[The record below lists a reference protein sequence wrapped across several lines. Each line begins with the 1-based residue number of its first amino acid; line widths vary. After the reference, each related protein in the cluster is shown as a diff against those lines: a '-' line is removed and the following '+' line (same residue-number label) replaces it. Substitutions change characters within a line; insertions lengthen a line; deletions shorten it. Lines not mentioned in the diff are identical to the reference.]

1 MPPSARVPPLSK
13 ARLEALTD
21 GIFAVTMT
29 LLVLELKF
37 PEPAAGQTLFEALAG
52 LVDRLDN
59 YVISFVVLAVFW
71 LGHLRLFRRCGDPD
85 AGFVAVNL
93 AFLLF
98 TTLVPPLTKLVGE
111 NPHLP
116 RAAVLYGGNLVLV
129 LVCEAILWWR
139 VCHGLSNDTL
149 ADPKATWLLVRKRY
163 ALAVGVVLAGVV
175 AALLEIALRASAG
188 FSPWVYLLLIGA
200 GVVRPPLRGVP
211 RA

>member
-1 MPPSARVPPLSK
+1 MPPATRVPPLSK

-29 LLVLELKF
+29 LLVLDLKF
-37 PEPAAGQTLFEALAG
+37 PEPASGQTLLEALAR
-52 LVDRLDN
+52 LVDRVDN

-98 TTLVPPLTKLVGE
+98 TTLVPPLTTLLGE

-116 RAAVLYGGNLVLV
+116 RAAILYGGNLVLV
-129 LVCEAILWWR
+129 LACETILWWR

-149 ADPKATWLLVRKRY
+149 ADPVATWLLVRKRY
-163 ALAVGVVLAGVV
+163 ALAISVVVAGIV
-175 AALLEIALRASAG
+175 AALLEIELRASAG